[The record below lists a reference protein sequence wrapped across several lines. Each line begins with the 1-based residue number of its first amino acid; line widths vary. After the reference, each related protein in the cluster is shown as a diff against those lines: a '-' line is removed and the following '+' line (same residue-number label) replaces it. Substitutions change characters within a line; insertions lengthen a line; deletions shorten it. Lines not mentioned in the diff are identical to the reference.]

1 MQIPESTIPTLKKL
15 QANGHKIFLCSGRS
29 RASIQ
34 AKELMDEIKL
44 KGISKERMRK
54 AGQFCVQVYCGE
66 KSEFQKLYDAGIIR
80 LVSDD
85 VRDFYELT
93 SMEYY
98 SEEYGLVCLVDEGE
112 AIFL

>member
-1 MQIPESTIPTLKKL
+1 MATIFVGNTDE
-15 QANGHKIFLCSGRS
+15 
-29 RASIQ
+29 

-98 SEEYGLVCLVDEGE
+98 SEECGLVCLVDEGD